1 MRKSHKTTKKTG
13 TVKSLTNKAVAQITE
28 FKDQVMTFK
37 TVLLSSLK
45 FNPLNPVIRTDET
58 HHAFKALVNNIR
70 KNGLLTPIVIAND
83 NMIIDGNRRTRALQL
98 LGVKK
103 VPVIMHNSTSH
114 VTFDNLFVACNE
126 DTMKINACQ
135 ELERYLNGAKV
146 KTATYHAIK
155 NVEEVGGRKTLRQIV
170 NVNKSPVTFSIALS
184 QVRSYT
190 GRKDSAFLRQALAW
204 MLSTG
209 SAYRLK
215 AAINEFTPVPRIIS
229 AIENK
234 TPLVQKWHKSFK
246 PLTEGEN
253 LTTIPVKSLQVNGQN
268 EIVGYTTT

>member
-1 MRKSHKTTKKTG
+1 MKKGQKTTKKVVADTTTG
-13 TVKSLTNKAVAQITE
+13 IKHRT
-28 FKDQVMTFK
+28 MTFK

-45 FNPLNPVIRTDET
+45 FNPLNPTIRTDET
-58 HHAFKALVNNIR
+58 HHAFKSFLANIR
-70 KNGLLTPIVIAND
+70 KTGLMMPIAVAND
-83 NMIIDGNRRTRALQL
+83 NTVIEGNRRLKALQI

-114 VTFDNLFVACNE
+114 ITFDDLFVVCNE
-126 DTMKINACQ
+126 DTMQINACQ

-146 KTATYHAIK
+146 KTTTYHAIK
-155 NVEEVGGRKTLRQIV
+155 KVEEVGGRKTLRQIV

-190 GRKDSAFLRQALAW
+190 GRNDRTFLRQALAW

-253 LTTIPVKSLQVNGQN
+253 LTTIPVQSVQVNGHN
-268 EIVGYTTT
+268 EVVGYTTT

>member
-1 MRKSHKTTKKTG
+1 MKKGQKTTKKVVADTTTG
-13 TVKSLTNKAVAQITE
+13 IKHRT
-28 FKDQVMTFK
+28 MTFK

-45 FNPLNPVIRTDET
+45 FNPLNPTIRTDET
-58 HHAFKALVNNIR
+58 HHAFKSFLANIR
-70 KNGLLTPIVIAND
+70 KTGLMMPIAVAND
-83 NMIIDGNRRTRALQL
+83 NTVIEGNRRLKALQI

-114 VTFDNLFVACNE
+114 ITFDDLFVACNE
-126 DTMKINACQ
+126 DTMKMNACQ

-146 KTATYHAIK
+146 KTSTYHAIK
-155 NVEEVGGRKTLRQIV
+155 KVEEVGGRKALRQIV
-170 NVNKSPVTFSIALS
+170 NVNKSPVTFSIALG
-184 QVRSYT
+184 QIRSYT
-190 GRKDSAFLRQALAW
+190 GRNDRTFLRQALAW

-215 AAINEFTPVPRIIS
+215 AAINEFIPVPRIIS

-234 TPLVQKWHKSFK
+234 TPLVQKWHKGFK

-253 LTTIPVKSLQVNGQN
+253 LTTTIPVKSVNLNGDG
-268 EIVGYTTT
+268 EVVGYTTT

>member
-1 MRKSHKTTKKTG
+1 MKKGQKTTKKTR
-13 TVKSLTNKAVAQITE
+13 TTRSLVTSVHNEMTE

-45 FNPLNPVIRTDET
+45 HNPLNPIIRTDET
-58 HHAFKALVNNIR
+58 HHAFKTLVNNIR
-70 KNGLLTPIVIAND
+70 KNGLLTPITVAND
-83 NMIIDGNRRTRALQL
+83 NMIIDGNRRVRALKIL
-98 LGVKK
+98 KVKK

-114 VTFDNLFVACNE
+114 LTFDDLFVACNE

-146 KTATYHAIK
+146 KNTTYAAIK
-155 NVEEVGGRKTLRQIV
+155 KVEEVGGRKALRQIV
-170 NVNKSPVTFSIALS
+170 NVNKSPITYSIALS

-190 GRKDSAFLRQALAW
+190 GRNDRTFLRQALTW
-204 MLSTG
+204 MLHTG

-215 AAINEFTPVPRIIS
+215 AAINEFIPVPRIIS
-229 AIENK
+229 AIENQ

-253 LTTIPVKSLQVNGQN
+253 LTTIPVQSVQVNGHN
-268 EIVGYTTT
+268 EVVGYTTT